1 MGEVF
6 CRFAKEKESHYGV
19 SYAGVLGF
27 QGICDGFAEEYF
39 CLKNP
44 NAVGFVSDAR
54 RGLKYGVI
62 CQLFVVK
69 KRACLRICQGTL
81 QNPTEIEYLS
91 LRRCC

>member
-44 NAVGFVSDAR
+44 NAVGFTSEASGVWNI
-54 RGLKYGVI
+54 GLFAYF
-62 CQLFVVK
+62 LW
-69 KRACLRICQGTL
+69 
-81 QNPTEIEYLS
+81 
-91 LRRCC
+91 

>member
-44 NAVGFVSDAR
+44 NAVDYSLSGVLTVLSFLIQCVNLGEGF
-54 RGLKYGVI
+54 
-62 CQLFVVK
+62 
-69 KRACLRICQGTL
+69 ACL
-81 QNPTEIEYLS
+81 
-91 LRRCC
+91 

>member
-44 NAVGFVSDAR
+44 NAVVYTFSGVLTGLSFLIHCVHLDEGF
-54 RGLKYGVI
+54 
-62 CQLFVVK
+62 
-69 KRACLRICQGTL
+69 ACL
-81 QNPTEIEYLS
+81 
-91 LRRCC
+91 